1 MMDSLSGPNLSV
13 AKRRDLNA
21 LECTAVYD
29 VVLDAS
35 LDKKGYF
42 RMSVVGFA
50 FYLFALCTVTGGV
63 VYCG

>member
-29 VVLDAS
+29 AVLDAS
-35 LDKKGYF
+35 LIKKDIS
-42 RMSVVGFA
+42 R
-50 FYLFALCTVTGGV
+50 
-63 VYCG
+63 

>member
-1 MMDSLSGPNLSV
+1 MMDSWSGPNLSV

-35 LDKKGYF
+35 LTKKDISG
-42 RMSVVGFA
+42 
-50 FYLFALCTVTGGV
+50 
-63 VYCG
+63 

>member
-29 VVLDAS
+29 ALWDAP
-35 LDKKGYF
+35 LTKKDTSG
-42 RMSVVGFA
+42 
-50 FYLFALCTVTGGV
+50 
-63 VYCG
+63 